1 MKCLEIR
8 NYVVF
13 CSIIILEA
21 CSSILA
27 SEDTK
32 VAKSVKVNTEANN
45 HVDLVYYNSTHV
57 KLVRDLIKAKDS
69 FFVKNYKKLIN
80 KGIAALDF
88 DADPVTNK
96 KEVPPS
102 KNMHDYL
109 SYAPYKWPDTLKKDG
124 LPWVT
129 RDGQIN
135 PVFYSS
141 DTDFT
146 RTSTFFDVIDVLSW
160 SYYFSKDKRFAKK
173 AIKLI
178 NTWYLNPETKVNPNI
193 NFGQRVPGAADGRKA
208 GVQEWC
214 NQSSVITALQIF
226 DADGLLTA
234 NVKTGMQFWFEKYLT
249 WLTTN
254 PMAIKAGFTRQ
265 NHANHYNY
273 QVVGLMMYLG
283 KNEDAKAV
291 VKAAKQSRIAD
302 QITPNGKQ
310 PRELG
315 RTRSVHYASLNLWSM
330 TELALMGRK
339 LGIDLWNYE
348 TDDFRSLR
356 KAYAY
361 LIPFVVGDKKW
372 EYKEISEGG
381 IEQTVEMELKP
392 MFSKASTSLD
402 TLLVNAKVKTYKN
415 LKPLDVLRYPP
426 KEILDKIE
434 LFKK

>member
-1 MKCLEIR
+1 MKCLVIR

-21 CSSILA
+21 CSSILS
-27 SEDTK
+27 SEDNK

-45 HVDLVYYNSTHV
+45 HVDLVYYNSKHV

-69 FFVKNYKKLIN
+69 FFVANFKKLM
-80 KGIAALDF
+80 KEATIALNF
-88 DADPVTNK
+88 VADPVTNK

-102 KNMHDYL
+102 NDMHDYL

-129 RDGQIN
+129 RDGVIN

-141 DTDFT
+141 DTDFN
-146 RTSTFFDVIDVLSW
+146 RTATFFEVIEVLSW
-160 SYYFSKDKRFAKK
+160 AYYFSEDIRFAEK
-173 AIKLI
+173 AIALI
-178 NTWYLNPETKVNPNI
+178 KTWYLNSETKVNPNI

-214 NQSSVITALQIF
+214 NQSSVVTALQIF
-226 DADGLLTA
+226 EVEGLLATD
-234 NVKTGMQFWFEKYLT
+234 VKIGMQLWFEEYLT

-254 PMAIKAGFTRQ
+254 PMAIEAGFTRQ

-273 QVVGLMMYLG
+273 QVVGLMMFLG
-283 KNEDAKAV
+283 KNDAAKKAV
-291 VKAAKQSRIAD
+291 EEAKQNRIAD
-302 QITPNGKQ
+302 QISPNGKQ

-330 TELALMGRK
+330 TELALMGQK

-348 TDDFRSLR
+348 TTDYRSLK
-356 KAYAY
+356 KAFSY
-361 LIPFVVGDKKW
+361 LTPFVSGDKKW
-372 EYKEISEGG
+372 QYKEITEGG
-381 IEQTVEMELKP
+381 AKKAIETELKP

-402 TLLVNAKVKTYKN
+402 TLLVGAKVKLYGN
-415 LKPLDVLRYPP
+415 LKPLDALRYPP
-426 KEILDKIE
+426 KKNDR
-434 LFKK
+434 